1 MCPHVSPLMTS
12 PMTIQM
18 IEAVAA
24 PLEGAPATIQRCWSD
39 AFRLEI
45 AAESLLPG
53 AKISEIARRIGVD
66 PSQIYQWRRWA
77 LRSGRIRPVLEVAK
91 TVQEEPVTPASVI
104 EVELCGATVRCDA
117 HSDEAHLRRVLRA
130 VRQS

>member
-1 MCPHVSPLMTS
+1 MLPHVSPPMTS
-12 PMTIQM
+12 PMTFQM

-24 PLEGAPATIQRCWSD
+24 PLEGVPSQVHRRWSD
-39 AFRLEI
+39 TFRTEI
-45 AAESLLPG
+45 AAESLMPG
-53 AKISEIARRIGVD
+53 AKISDIARRIGVD

-77 LRSGRIRPVLEVAK
+77 LRSGRIRPVPEVAK
-91 TVQEEPVTPASVI
+91 AAPLEDVQPASVI
-104 EVELCGATVRCDA
+104 EIELCGATVRCDA

>member
-1 MCPHVSPLMTS
+1 MTS

-24 PLEGAPATIQRCWSD
+24 PLEGAPATIQRRWSD

-66 PSQIYQWRRWA
+66 PSQIYQWRKWA
-77 LRSGRIRPVLEVAK
+77 LRSGRIRPVPEVAK
-91 TVQEEPVTPASVI
+91 TVPEEPVTPASVI
-104 EVELCGATVRCDA
+104 EVELCGARVRCDA
-117 HSDEAHLRRVLRA
+117 YSDEAHLRRVLRA

>member
-1 MCPHVSPLMTS
+1 VCPHVSPAMTS

-24 PLEGAPATIQRCWSD
+24 PLEGAPATIQRRWSD

-53 AKISEIARRIGVD
+53 AKISEIARRIGGK
-66 PSQIYQWRRWA
+66 RC
-77 LRSGRIRPVLEVAK
+77 SGGTCLL
-91 TVQEEPVTPASVI
+91 TS
-104 EVELCGATVRCDA
+104 
-117 HSDEAHLRRVLRA
+117 
-130 VRQS
+130 